1 MMPPSSASRRP
12 LERGQFSWVTA
23 VLVLAVGGAGYMG
36 WVWVPVYVLHHEVK
50 QVVRNYMN
58 LAVKDRNDE
67 LLVVQLC
74 AKVQALDSVP
84 GEDRFG
90 APTQLPVVDLQPGDV
105 TWDRDTSVSPPM
117 LRVAFEY
124 VREVKYPFLDR
135 TREVT
140 LSIDLSQD
148 LAIPN
153 WGPAR

>member
-1 MMPPSSASRRP
+1 MKRPSSASRRP

-23 VLVLAVGGAGYMG
+23 VLVLAVGGAAYMG
-36 WVWVPVYVLHHEVK
+36 WVWVPVYLLHHEVK

-74 AKVQALDSVP
+74 AKVQSLDSVP

-90 APTQLPVVDLQPGDV
+90 AQVQLPVIDLQPDEV

-124 VREVKYPFLDR
+124 VREVQYPFLDR

>member
-1 MMPPSSASRRP
+1 MKRPSSASRRP

-23 VLVLAVGGAGYMG
+23 VLVLAIGGAAYMG
-36 WVWVPVYVLHHEVK
+36 WVWVPVYLLHFEVK
-50 QVVRNYMN
+50 QVTRDFMN
-58 LAVKDRNDE
+58 RAIKDRNDE
-67 LLVVQLC
+67 QLVVQFC
-74 AKVQALDSVP
+74 NKVQSLERMD
-84 GEDRFG
+84 GQDRFG
-90 APTQLPVVDLQPGDV
+90 EPTRVPVVDLQPDEV

-124 VREVKYPFLDR
+124 VREVQYPFLDR